1 MKCACTEG
9 NHIKYCNHIEGKKP
23 TGKGEDFRRANSVS
37 ILQIYEI
44 LNRILGGKVQVC
56 WNVLH
61 LGIVQPEVIF
71 IKRLRN
77 LVQPEDR
84 DAQEMDL

>member
-1 MKCACTEG
+1 MAQK
-9 NHIKYCNHIEGKKP
+9 ISIE
-23 TGKGEDFRRANSVS
+23 F
-37 ILQIYEI
+37 
-44 LNRILGGKVQVC
+44 LGGKVQVC

-84 DAQEMDL
+84 DAQERANNIMYGAHIVWAIWHGL

>member
-1 MKCACTEG
+1 MTTSYFSISGCQSSLES
-9 NHIKYCNHIEGKKP
+9 IKN
-23 TGKGEDFRRANSVS
+23 FNW
-37 ILQIYEI
+37 
-44 LNRILGGKVQVC
+44 ILGGKVQVC

-84 DAQEMDL
+84 DAQETGLILPII